1 MNQAVS
7 TSRELEAPGIG
18 SGSPS
23 ASQPFPQIPGR
34 FYRPELDVVRFLA
47 FFLVYLY
54 HSLPHFPSVTTA
66 SLPMQ
71 VALVLCTFVQASGF
85 GLSLF
90 FTLSA
95 YLICELLLRE
105 RAATGAV
112 QAKQFYIRRILR
124 IWPLYFAG
132 LTIGLAY
139 AYLVGGDPSAVSWA
153 AWSAIL
159 LGNWWVTLHGFAG
172 GPMGVLWSISVE
184 EQFYLFAPWAI
195 KCFSRWSL
203 RAFGLVLI
211 VTANAWLFFLGRVR
225 VPELAIWTNSFVQ
238 FENFAAGLLL
248 CLALRDRSIRIP
260 VWTRFLLLATC
271 ATFWYYACKGFN
283 VHYPGNVGPGSWQLI
298 GGYGLAALGCCCLIV
313 AFLGLDRKVLPRWTI
328 YLGRISY
335 GLYVFHLLS
344 NQIVGSVFPHHSS
357 FGGIT
362 MIIKGTCGLGLTI
375 LLASLSYRYF
385 ETPFLRMK
393 KRHEVIESR
402 PI

>member
-1 MNQAVS
+1 
-7 TSRELEAPGIG
+7 
-18 SGSPS
+18 
-23 ASQPFPQIPGR
+23 
-34 FYRPELDVVRFLA
+34 
-47 FFLVYLY
+47 
-54 HSLPHFPSVTTA
+54 
-66 SLPMQ
+66 
-71 VALVLCTFVQASGF
+71 
-85 GLSLF
+85 
-90 FTLSA
+90 
-95 YLICELLLRE
+95 
-105 RAATGAV
+105 
-112 QAKQFYIRRILR
+112 
-124 IWPLYFAG
+124 
-132 LTIGLAY
+132 
-139 AYLVGGDPSAVSWA
+139 VGGDPSAVSWA

-271 ATFWYYACKGFN
+271 ATFWYYACKG
-283 VHYPGNVGPGSWQLI
+283 L
-298 GGYGLAALGCCCLIV
+298 
-313 AFLGLDRKVLPRWTI
+313 KVLPRWTI